1 MRSRLLP
8 LLVAGLLLAA
18 VIAVS
23 VWSVP
28 SATTA
33 RSLYLF
39 EQEAPTE
46 VINGSARQGVGLLGL
61 DVVTLDDGRV
71 VEVHRQGEPRVQ
83 WPRPEFLVGEHGARY
98 ADEPPSTGAWRPF
111 ALRALVAWSLVLF
124 AVVGAAPWL
133 RRELPTSWRHLA
145 FVIFGQRD
153 PEARPVS
160 SVPGAGG
167 HGSGGGQVP
176 PIVPYNPDWDPDKRI
191 K

>member
-1 MRSRLLP
+1 MRSRLMP
-8 LLVAGLLLAA
+8 LVVAGLLLAA
-18 VIAVS
+18 AIAVS

-28 SATTA
+28 FATTA

-39 EQEAPTE
+39 ERETPTQ

-83 WPRPEFLVGEHGARY
+83 WPRPEFLVGEHGARL
-98 ADEPPSTGAWRPF
+98 ADEPPSSGAWQPF
-111 ALRALVAWSLVLF
+111 ALRALVAWSLTLL
-124 AVVGAAPWL
+124 ALVGAVPWL
-133 RRELPTSWRHLA
+133 RRELPSSVQHLA

-153 PEARPVS
+153 PDVRQGS
-160 SVPGAGG
+160 SVSGAGG

-176 PIVPYNPDWDPDKRI
+176 PIVPYNPDWDPGKRI

>member
-1 MRSRLLP
+1 MRARLMP
-8 LLVAGLLLAA
+8 LAVAGLSIAA

-28 SATTA
+28 FAVTA

-39 EQEAPTE
+39 ERETPTE
-46 VINGSARQGVGLLGL
+46 VVNGSARQGIGLLGL
-61 DVVTLDDGRV
+61 DLVTLDDGRV

-83 WPRPEFLVGEHGARY
+83 LPRPAFLVGEHGARY
-98 ADEPPSTGAWRPF
+98 ADEPSHSGAWHPF
-111 ALRALVAWSLVLF
+111 ALRALVAWALILV
-124 AVVGAAPWL
+124 AIVGAAPWL
-133 RRELPTSWRHLA
+133 RRQLPASVRHLE

-153 PEARPVS
+153 PDARPGS
-160 SVPGAGG
+160 SVAGAGG

-176 PIVPYNPDWDPDKRI
+176 PIVPYNPDWDPDDRI